1 MNEVKCPNCG
11 TVFQI
16 DESIYES
23 IVKQVRDKEFESA
36 LARQESVW
44 KNEKE
49 SAVKLAEEKTGRSY
63 LEKLSDKDR
72 KITELEGKLHLRESE
87 EKVRLQEA
95 VGKKEAELQQKEQEI
110 VRLKS
115 ALGSKETEKELA
127 VKEAISDRE
136 QKIADLNTALLTNR
150 NKYETEKQSL
160 KETFD
165 EKLKLKDEQI
175 AYYKDFKA
183 KLSTKGIGESL
194 EQHCADEFNKIR
206 AAAFPHAY
214 FGKDNDASGGTKGDF
229 IFREQDESGTEIV
242 SIMFE
247 MKNEADET
255 AVKHKNAD
263 FFKKLDKDRKE
274 KNCEYAVLVTLLE
287 PESDFYNQGI
297 VDVSYEYPKMY
308 VIRPQ
313 FFIPL
318 ITLLR
323 NAGLKAVN
331 ANRELALVKAQN
343 IDITNF
349 EQSMKDFQDSFAV
362 NVDRYHNNF
371 ETAIKQIDET
381 ISKLENV
388 RDNLRK
394 ADNNLRIANDKA
406 QKLTIKKLT
415 RNNPTM
421 KKKFEDLHNQ

>member
-72 KITELEGKLHLRESE
+72 KITELEGKLHLQESE

-95 VGKKEAELQQKEQEI
+95 VGKKEAELQRKEQEI

-323 NAGLKAVN
+323 NAGLKVVN

>member
-95 VGKKEAELQQKEQEI
+95 VGKKEAELQRKEQEI

-194 EQHCADEFNKIR
+194 
-206 AAAFPHAY
+206 
-214 FGKDNDASGGTKGDF
+214 
-229 IFREQDESGTEIV
+229 
-242 SIMFE
+242 
-247 MKNEADET
+247 
-255 AVKHKNAD
+255 
-263 FFKKLDKDRKE
+263 
-274 KNCEYAVLVTLLE
+274 
-287 PESDFYNQGI
+287 
-297 VDVSYEYPKMY
+297 
-308 VIRPQ
+308 
-313 FFIPL
+313 
-318 ITLLR
+318 
-323 NAGLKAVN
+323 
-331 ANRELALVKAQN
+331 
-343 IDITNF
+343 
-349 EQSMKDFQDSFAV
+349 
-362 NVDRYHNNF
+362 
-371 ETAIKQIDET
+371 
-381 ISKLENV
+381 
-388 RDNLRK
+388 
-394 ADNNLRIANDKA
+394 
-406 QKLTIKKLT
+406 
-415 RNNPTM
+415 
-421 KKKFEDLHNQ
+421 